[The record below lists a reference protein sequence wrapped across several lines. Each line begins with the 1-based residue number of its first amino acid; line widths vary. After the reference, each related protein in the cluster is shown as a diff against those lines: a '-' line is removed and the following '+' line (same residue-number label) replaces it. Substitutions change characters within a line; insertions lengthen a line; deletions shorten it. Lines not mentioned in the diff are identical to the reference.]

1 MTKFLSFL
9 FTLKIGDNMLQIEV
23 FDEEHEK
30 DLQYR
35 VNNFLTSI
43 NDSDIVDIK
52 YSVAGFLGANG
63 EQIYCYSALI
73 IYRIYK

>member
-1 MTKFLSFL
+1 
-9 FTLKIGDNMLQIEV
+9 MLCVEI

-30 DLQYR
+30 DLQI
-35 VNNFLTSI
+35 NINKFL
-43 NDSDIVDIK
+43 SDINENDIIDIK
-52 YSVAGFLGANG
+52 YSINAFVSSNG

>member
-1 MTKFLSFL
+1 
-9 FTLKIGDNMLQIEV
+9 MLCVEI

-30 DLQYR
+30 DLQI
-35 VNNFLTSI
+35 NINKFLSEI
-43 NDSDIVDIK
+43 NENDIIDIK
-52 YSVAGFLGANG
+52 YSINAFISSNG

>member
-1 MTKFLSFL
+1 
-9 FTLKIGDNMLQIEV
+9 MLCVEI

-30 DLQYR
+30 DLLI
-35 VNNFLTSI
+35 NINKFLYEI
-43 NDSDIVDIK
+43 NENDIIDIK
-52 YSVAGFLGANG
+52 YSINAFVSSNG

>member
-1 MTKFLSFL
+1 MQVE
-9 FTLKIGDNMLQIEV
+9 I

-30 DLQYR
+30 DLQYKI
-35 VNNFLTSI
+35 NSFLASLK
-43 NDSDIVDIK
+43 DSEVVDIK
-52 YSVAGFLGANG
+52 YSVAAFLNSNS